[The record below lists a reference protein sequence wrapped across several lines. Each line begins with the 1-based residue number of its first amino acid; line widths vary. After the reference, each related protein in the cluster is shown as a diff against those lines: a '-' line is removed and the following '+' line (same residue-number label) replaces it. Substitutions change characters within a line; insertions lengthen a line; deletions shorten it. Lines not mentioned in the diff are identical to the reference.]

1 LNCSKKIAIIKSAG
15 QKIIHTDGNC
25 PEIKNEEEIKMKCL
39 DCKKE
44 VGPGK
49 EYCPHCGGELF
60 RNSAAKQ
67 NSNDPVKALYYFRNT
82 VNL

>member
-1 LNCSKKIAIIKSAG
+1 
-15 QKIIHTDGNC
+15 
-25 PEIKNEEEIKMKCL
+25 MKCV

-60 RNSAAKQ
+60 RNSVAKR
-67 NSNDPVKALYYFRNT
+67 NSADSIKTFYYLDNT
-82 VNL
+82 VNF

>member
-1 LNCSKKIAIIKSAG
+1 
-15 QKIIHTDGNC
+15 
-25 PEIKNEEEIKMKCL
+25 MKCV

-60 RNSAAKQ
+60 RNSAAKK
-67 NSNDPVKALYYFRNT
+67 NSVDLVKAMYFMKNP